1 MTSILSLLSALAIEG
16 GSLWLLAGGAELPL
30 PPAAAFSMAHAVACV
45 LFARVFHDAVF
56 SGHGGSPLA
65 GYLFGFC
72 IALLFPLFG
81 MIGLIVV
88 FALPLLQGR
97 SVASTEPVTR
107 TRGVPLPR
115 QPTSAS
121 RSRRRPNSGYL
132 AGILQHAS
140 NPLERLAALRAAL
153 SLQDEQQMLPLL
165 RLALKDSDDGVR
177 LLAYAMLDRKERTT
191 ESRVREQEEELESA
205 APGRRYV
212 LHKLLAHHYWGLDRI
227 ASSGGNSAECVRT
240 RAREHAEAALRIHPD
255 DGGLHYLLGHILL
268 RAREIAAARRAFEQ
282 ARELGIDPG
291 RTSFFL
297 AEIAFREKRFPDVD
311 RHLRNSRS
319 GGRLPNLDFLTDYW
333 RGATT

>member
-1 MTSILSLLSALAIEG
+1 MTSIPTLVGALAIEA
-16 GSLWLLAGGAELPL
+16 GSFWLLAGAAEIPI
-30 PPAAAFSMAHAVACV
+30 PPAAAFSIAHAVACV

-56 SGHGGSPLA
+56 SGYGGSPLA

-97 SVASTEPVTR
+97 SLASTEPVTR
-107 TRGVPLPR
+107 TRSIPLPR
-115 QPTSAS
+115 QPASAS

-132 AGILQHAS
+132 SGILQHS
-140 NPLERLAALRAAL
+140 HDPQERLAALRATL

-191 ESRVREQEEELESA
+191 ETRVRQQEEELETA

-212 LHKLLAHHYWGLDRI
+212 LHKLVAHHYWELERL
-227 ASSGGNSAECVRT
+227 ASSAGNTVECMRK
-240 RAREHAEAALRIHPD
+240 RAREHAEAALEIHPE
-255 DGGLHYLLGHILL
+255 DGGLQYLLGHILL
-268 RAREIAAARRAFEQ
+268 RGREVGAAKLAFER
-282 ARELGIDPG
+282 ARDLGIDPG
-291 RTSFFL
+291 KTSFFL

-311 RHLRNSRS
+311 HHLRNSRS
-319 GGRLPNLDFLTDYW
+319 GGQAPNLDFQTDYW
-333 RGATT
+333 RGATV